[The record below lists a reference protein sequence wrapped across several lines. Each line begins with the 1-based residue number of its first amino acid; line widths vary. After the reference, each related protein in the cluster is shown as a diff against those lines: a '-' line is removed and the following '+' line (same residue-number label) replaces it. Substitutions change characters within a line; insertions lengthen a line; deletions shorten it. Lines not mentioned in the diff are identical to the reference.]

1 MFKYKSN
8 RVKNF
13 FIDNGSRS
21 SIEKNLLKSNINFEI
36 IIEDGSH
43 KLKDQIISL
52 IMLFPILNSGGYF
65 VSEEIDFPEPK
76 EDMRIN
82 QSPPDLKTILKNIME
97 KKDFQSTYIENF
109 EKKYFLENLESI
121 DFYKGNYNEI
131 VVIKKK

>member
-1 MFKYKSN
+1 
-8 RVKNF
+8 
-13 FIDNGSRS
+13 
-21 SIEKNLLKSNINFEI
+21 
-36 IIEDGSH
+36 
-43 KLKDQIISL
+43 
-52 IMLFPILNSGGYF
+52 MLFPILNSGGYF
-65 VSEEIDFPEPK
+65 VSEEIDFPETK

-82 QSPPDLKTILKNIME
+82 QSPPDLKTILKNIIE